1 MTSVQLSVNGQTI
14 EVTPRGTRTLLDVLR
29 EELGLTG
36 AKRGCEVGECGTC
49 LVLLDGEPTNACLVL
64 AGELA
69 GATIVTVEGLA
80 GGERLHPVQQAF
92 IDCAAAQCGFCTPG
106 FLIAAVGLLQS
117 HPDPTRSE
125 VCEALAGNLC
135 RCTGYKSIVDAVLLA
150 AHRASTA

>member
-1 MTSVQLSVNGQTI
+1 MQVSVNGQVVEI
-14 EVTPRGTRTLLDVLR
+14 TPRGTRTLLDVLR
-29 EELGLTG
+29 DDLGLTG

-69 GATIVTVEGLA
+69 GATVVTVEGLA
-80 GGERLHPVQQAF
+80 DGERLHPVQQAF
-92 IDCAAAQCGFCTPG
+92 IDRAAAQCGFCTPG

-117 HPDPTRSE
+117 NPDPTRSE

-135 RCTGYKSIVDAVLLA
+135 RCTGYKSIIDAVLLA
-150 AHRASTA
+150 ANRAPRA

>member
-1 MTSVQLSVNGQTI
+1 MQVSVNGQVVEI
-14 EVTPRGTRTLLDVLR
+14 TPRGTRTLLDVLR
-29 EELGLTG
+29 DDLGLTG

-69 GATIVTVEGLA
+69 GATVVTVEGLA
-80 GGERLHPVQQAF
+80 DGERLHPVQQAF
-92 IDCAAAQCGFCTPG
+92 IDRAAAQCGFCTPG

-117 HPDPTRSE
+117 NPDPTRSE

-135 RCTGYKSIVDAVLLA
+135 RCTGYKSIIDAVLLA
-150 AHRASTA
+150 ANRASRA

>member
-1 MTSVQLSVNGQTI
+1 MQLSVNGQVVEI
-14 EVTPRGTRTLLDVLR
+14 TPRGTRTLLDVLR
-29 EELGLTG
+29 EDLGLTG

-69 GATIVTVEGLA
+69 GATVVTVEGLA
-80 GGERLHPVQQAF
+80 DGERLHPVQQAF

-106 FLIAAVGLLQS
+106 FLIAAIGLLQS
-117 HPDPTRSE
+117 NPDPTRSQ

-150 AHRASTA
+150 AHRASKA

>member
-69 GATIVTVEGLA
+69 GATVVTVEGLA
-80 GGERLHPVQQAF
+80 DGERLHPVQQAF

-106 FLIAAVGLLQS
+106 FLIAAVGLLRS
-117 HPDPTRSE
+117 NPDPTRDE

-135 RCTGYKSIVDAVLLA
+135 RCTGYKSIIDAVLLA
-150 AHRASTA
+150 ADRASRA

>member
-1 MTSVQLSVNGQTI
+1 MQLSVNGQVVEI
-14 EVTPRGTRTLLDVLR
+14 TPRGTRTLLDLLR
-29 EELGLTG
+29 EDLGLTG

-69 GATIVTVEGLA
+69 GATVVTVEGLA
-80 GGERLHPVQQAF
+80 DGERLHPVQQAF

-117 HPDPTRSE
+117 NPDPTRSE

-135 RCTGYKSIVDAVLLA
+135 RCTGYKSIIDAVLLA
-150 AHRASTA
+150 ANRASRA

>member
-1 MTSVQLSVNGQTI
+1 VSVQVSVNGQVVEI
-14 EVTPRGTRTLLDVLR
+14 TPRGTRTLLDVLR
-29 EELGLTG
+29 DDLGLTG

-69 GATIVTVEGLA
+69 GATVVTVEGLA
-80 GGERLHPVQQAF
+80 DGERLHPVQQAF
-92 IDCAAAQCGFCTPG
+92 IDRAAAQCGFCTPG

-117 HPDPTRSE
+117 NPDPTRSE

-135 RCTGYKSIVDAVLLA
+135 RCTGYKSIIDAVLLA
-150 AHRASTA
+150 ANRASRA

>member
-1 MTSVQLSVNGQTI
+1 MQLSVNGQVVEI
-14 EVTPRGTRTLLDVLR
+14 TPRGTRTLLDVLR
-29 EELGLTG
+29 DDLGLTG

-69 GATIVTVEGLA
+69 GATVVTVEGLA
-80 GGERLHPVQQAF
+80 DGERLHPVQQAF

-106 FLIAAVGLLQS
+106 FLIAAVGLLRS
-117 HPDPTRSE
+117 NPDPTRDE

-135 RCTGYKSIVDAVLLA
+135 RCTGYKSIIDAVLLA
-150 AHRASTA
+150 ADRASRA

>member
-1 MTSVQLSVNGQTI
+1 MQLSVNGQVVEI
-14 EVTPRGTRTLLDVLR
+14 TPRGTRTLLDVLR
-29 EELGLTG
+29 EDLGLTG

-69 GATIVTVEGLA
+69 GATVVTIEGLA
-80 GGERLHPVQQAF
+80 DGERLHPVQQAF

-117 HPDPTRSE
+117 NPDPTRSE

-135 RCTGYKSIVDAVLLA
+135 RCTGYKSIIDAVLLA
-150 AHRASTA
+150 ANRASRA

>member
-1 MTSVQLSVNGQTI
+1 VSVQLSVNGQVVEI
-14 EVTPRGTRTLLDVLR
+14 TPRGTRTLLDVLR
-29 EELGLTG
+29 DDLGLTG

-69 GATIVTVEGLA
+69 GATVVTVEGLA
-80 GGERLHPVQQAF
+80 DGERLHPVQQAF

-106 FLIAAVGLLQS
+106 FLIAAVGLLRS
-117 HPDPTRSE
+117 NPDPTRDE

-135 RCTGYKSIVDAVLLA
+135 RCTGYKSIIDAVLLA
-150 AHRASTA
+150 ADRASRA

>member
-1 MTSVQLSVNGQTI
+1 MQLSVNGQVGEI
-14 EVTPRGTRTLLDVLR
+14 TPRGTRTLLGLLR
-29 EELGLTG
+29 EDLGLTG

-69 GATIVTVEGLA
+69 GATVVTVEGLA
-80 GGERLHPVQQAF
+80 DGERLHPVQQAF

-106 FLIAAVGLLQS
+106 FLIAAIGLLQS
-117 HPDPTRSE
+117 NPDPTRSQ

-150 AHRASTA
+150 AHRASKA

>member
-1 MTSVQLSVNGQTI
+1 VSVQLSVNGQVVEI
-14 EVTPRGTRTLLDVLR
+14 TPRGTRTLLDLLR
-29 EELGLTG
+29 EDLGLTG

-69 GATIVTVEGLA
+69 GATVVTIEGLA
-80 GGERLHPVQQAF
+80 DGERLHPVQQAF

-117 HPDPTRSE
+117 NPDPTRSE

-135 RCTGYKSIVDAVLLA
+135 RCTGYKSIIDAVLLA
-150 AHRASTA
+150 ANRASRA